1 MPTYRVSFN
10 GNIYI
15 GAFIFTNDKY
25 TLTPLDA
32 SEKLIS
38 IAKEILKTEIL
49 KIKIMDSPILGILI
63 VGNNKGIIL
72 PYLVRDEELKVI
84 KDSVGDALNIGVL
97 PSKKTAVGNI
107 ILANDKAALVHP
119 ELDSKSTK
127 LVEDIL
133 DVPVEKGTIAGV
145 PTVGSVAVVTNK
157 GMLVHPETSEEELKF
172 LGEFFKVKVDVGTV
186 NFGVSFIK
194 TGIVVNS
201 YGALVG
207 ERTTGPEIMR
217 IEQVFDIAGG

>member
-1 MPTYRVSFN
+1 MPTSRVSFN

-15 GAFIFTNDKY
+15 GAFIFTNDK
-25 TLTPLDA
+25 LTFTPHDTP
-32 SEKLIS
+32 SKLLNI
-38 IAKEILKTEIL
+38 IKEVLKTKVL
-49 KIKIMDSPILGILI
+49 QIKIMDSSIVGILMA
-63 VGNNKGIIL
+63 GNNKGIIL
-72 PYLVRDEELKVI
+72 PYLVKDEELEILRKSI
-84 KDSVGDALNIGVL
+84 GDELNIGVL

-119 ELDSKSTK
+119 ELDKKTLK
-127 LVEDIL
+127 FIEDVL
-133 DVPVEKGTIAGV
+133 DVPVEQGTIAGI

-157 GMLVHPETSEEELKF
+157 GMLVHPETSAEELKF
-172 LGEFFKVKVDVGTV
+172 LEELFKVRVDVGTV

-217 IEQVFDIAGG
+217 IEQVFDIAGE

>member
-15 GAFIFTNDKY
+15 GAFIFTNDKH
-25 TLTPLDA
+25 TFTPPNTPN
-32 SEKLIS
+32 KLLNAIG
-38 IAKEILKTEIL
+38 EVLKTEIL
-49 KIKIMDSPILGILI
+49 QVKIMDSPIIGILMA
-63 VGNNKGIIL
+63 GNNKGLIL
-72 PYLVRDEELKVI
+72 PYLVKDEELEAIRRNLKNV
-84 KDSVGDALNIGVL
+84 LNVGVL

-119 ELDSKSTK
+119 ELDRKTIK
-127 LVEDIL
+127 FIEDIL
-133 DVPVEKGTIAGV
+133 DVPVEQGTIAGI

-157 GMLVHPETSEEELKF
+157 GMLVHPEASAEELKF
-172 LGEFFKVKVDVGTV
+172 LEELFKVRVDVGTV

-201 YGALVG
+201 FGALVG

-217 IEQVFDIAGG
+217 IEQVFDIAGE